1 MTDTAV
7 RDRAGSGLGRY
18 TFLEYATQAY
28 VALVGVLVVCF
39 HGEKVPAWPW
49 LAAGHA
55 LCLGLVHALIRAH
68 GACPGCRWLRL
79 ARHLYPVALYAFL
92 YTETGLLNQ
101 MFTGRAGPWY
111 ADAQFMRLEQRVFG
125 SQPSFWLMESMPW
138 LWLSELLY
146 FAYFSYYLMIIG
158 AGVALYRKDRRQCFH
173 YISVVS
179 WVFYLCYLAYI
190 FLPVIGRPAL
200 HEELTGQ
207 ALPADLMP
215 PGPVA
220 WPAAV
225 QAGPFYQ
232 IMALI
237 YRHME
242 TPGAAFPSSHVA
254 VALTTVYFSFLYLRP
269 IRYGHLALALLLSLA
284 TVYCRYHYAVDA
296 LAGVLTAL
304 LLVPAGDWL
313 FRRLAP
319 PEELPPAR

>member
-1 MTDTAV
+1 M
-7 RDRAGSGLGRY
+7 
-18 TFLEYATQAY
+18 
-28 VALVGVLVVCF
+28 
-39 HGEKVPAWPW
+39 
-49 LAAGHA
+49 
-55 LCLGLVHALIRAH
+55 
-68 GACPGCRWLRL
+68 
-79 ARHLYPVALYAFL
+79 
-92 YTETGLLNQ
+92 
-101 MFTGRAGPWY
+101 
-111 ADAQFMRLEQRVFG
+111 
-125 SQPSFWLMESMPW
+125 
-138 LWLSELLY
+138 
-146 FAYFSYYLMIIG
+146 
-158 AGVALYRKDRRQCFH
+158 ALYRKDRRQCFH

-296 LAGVLTAL
+296 LAGGPHRPAAGARRGTGCSGAWRPRKSCRRPADRDGLTL
-304 LLVPAGDWL
+304 PA
-313 FRRLAP
+313 
-319 PEELPPAR
+319 PPARAEFPPSRTRPA